1 MDSSVSVSSCSSSS
15 GEISSAKPVR
25 VHTSMTPFQVGERTG
40 KPCAPS
46 LRTFPDPKRAFLS
59 LDTPCG
65 QATDQ
70 VPLEDHVEDDH
81 RQRADHRGAHHLTVE
96 RQGPAL
102 LGRAECLEFD
112 G

>member
-25 VHTSMTPFQVGERTG
+25 VHTSMTPFLVGERTG
-40 KPCAPS
+40 NLVP
-46 LRTFPDPKRAFLS
+46 RTFAHFQIQSVLFYPL
-59 LDTPCG
+59 TPCG

-81 RQRADHRGAHHLTVE
+81 RQRADHRGAHHLPVE

-112 G
+112 